1 VEEAVK
7 KVVEKKE
14 AVKKAKAKARKA
26 LTADRMARAKGKEVV
41 PTERRRV
48 LMNNN
53 IIVSLE

>member
-14 AVKKAKAKARKA
+14 AVKRAKARKA
-26 LTADRMARAKGKEVV
+26 LTADRMERAKAKEVV

-48 LMNNN
+48 LMDNNN
-53 IIVSLE
+53 IIASLE